1 LEEILMRRVILA
13 ILIALA
19 PSIAFAAHGGHG
31 GHGGG
36 GHGGFHGGGFH
47 GGFAHR
53 GFRHFGGVGFYPY
66 YASNCWRYVRTL
78 YGPRRVWVCSGYGY
92 Y

>member
-1 LEEILMRRVILA
+1 MRRVILV

-19 PSIAFAAHGGHG
+19 PSIAFARGGHSGGFHGGFRS
-31 GHGGG
+31 
-36 GHGGFHGGGFH
+36 GGFHGGGFH

-53 GFRHFGGVGFYPY
+53 GFRHFGGVGFYGYPY

-78 YGPRRVWVCSGYGY
+78 YGPRRVWVCGDYGY